1 MAFPDSVKTFIE
13 AVDPSSA
20 ADMQQIQQY
29 QSLLESG
36 NFTAAAN
43 LLASM
48 SNGIKMNM
56 SAGRF
61 NDVLKEIIEIEKFYY
76 GLNGVRDYIQK
87 NIDAYTNINVW
98 NNTMSFVAGNI
109 TSDGYQWY
117 YCIKENGPTTTI
129 VEPGKTH
136 GWESYWQPFLSNKG
150 VAKYPIQAE
159 EPEGQVEGDL
169 WFEVVPSAGSLPEEN
184 PGKDPSDSNDENFW
198 PME

>member
-13 AVDPSSA
+13 AVDPSSVT
-20 ADMQQIQQY
+20 DFQNIQEY

-48 SNGIKMNM
+48 KNGINMNM

-61 NDVLKEIIEIEKFYY
+61 NDVLNEIIEIEKFYY

-87 NIDAYTNINVW
+87 NINAYTNINVW
-98 NNTMSFVAGNI
+98 NNTINFSVGNI
-109 TSDGYQWY
+109 TSDGSQWY
-117 YCIKENGPTTTI
+117 HCIKENGPNTTI
-129 VEPGKTH
+129 VQPNKTS
-136 GWESYWQPFLSNKG
+136 GWHEFWQPFLSNKG
-150 VAKYPIQAE
+150 PSQYPIQE
-159 EPEGQVEGDL
+159 DEPVGQIEGDL
-169 WFEVVPSAGSLPEEN
+169 WFQIVSDSSLPEEN
-184 PGKDPSDSNDENFW
+184 PGKDPSDSEDDEFW